1 MLLKKLS
8 KAAAVCAV
16 AGMLLGLSSCD
27 TLGNGKDGADD
38 DNGSSEST
46 DTRALTADDLASVN
60 RSGVWRLTSG
70 SVATNNYLGDYDS
83 PITDLKSISESFV
96 IWYCMPLSINGG
108 DSVHRFAF
116 DDNFC
121 LLPGKDAETVDFGFF
136 LEYNEMYTDF
146 QNNPTDH
153 GFESFLHEFRITIN
167 RDKTKIDIYDYME
180 ANMGEGEIIKQKFM
194 FTFEL
199 DGSKD
204 GADDDN
210 GSSESTDTRALTE
223 DDLASVNQS
232 GVWRLTSGSVVTN
245 NYAGDYDSPITDLK
259 SISEWF
265 VNLYGMPLSI
275 SGGDSVDRFA
285 FDDNFCLIPGK
296 DAETVDFGF
305 FLEYNEMCKDMQN
318 NSTDHGFESFLREFR
333 ITINKDRTKIDIYDY
348 MEAYAGENGMKQKY
362 MFTFERQS

>member
-16 AGMLLGLSSCD
+16 MGMLLGLSSCD

-38 DNGSSEST
+38 DNEGSEST
-46 DTRALTADDLASVN
+46 DV
-60 RSGVWRLTSG
+60 
-70 SVATNNYLGDYDS
+70 
-83 PITDLKSISESFV
+83 
-96 IWYCMPLSINGG
+96 
-108 DSVHRFAF
+108 
-116 DDNFC
+116 
-121 LLPGKDAETVDFGFF
+121 
-136 LEYNEMYTDF
+136 
-146 QNNPTDH
+146 
-153 GFESFLHEFRITIN
+153 
-167 RDKTKIDIYDYME
+167 
-180 ANMGEGEIIKQKFM
+180 
-194 FTFEL
+194 
-199 DGSKD
+199 
-204 GADDDN
+204 
-210 GSSESTDTRALTE
+210 RALTE
-223 DDLASVNQS
+223 DDLASVNRS

-265 VNLYGMPLSI
+265 VNLYCMPLSI

-333 ITINKDRTKIDIYDY
+333 ITINRDKTKIDIYDY
-348 MEAYAGENGMKQKY
+348 MEANMGEGEIIKQKF